1 MKDAQRTIEL
11 PQSFV
16 AAVMEQKRVSGMP
29 HAIYRYPARFSPEF
43 AREAILSFTGAG
55 DFVLDP
61 FSGGGTAVAEAI
73 GLGRRAAG
81 IDISSLATFLACA
94 KTTPLSVHDLK
105 AIAGW
110 AKQLRNA
117 LGSAP
122 MSIRQSEVD
131 TGYLRHV
138 SDEAR
143 HFFESALYYAHRL
156 GSARQQKFVRLVLL
170 ATGQA
175 ALDCRTDSPTVNGL
189 LDAFHQ
195 TLHTA
200 LEEFTTY
207 WREAARANAV
217 PPCQLTRFRRILN
230 RSSAGCS
237 ADKRIPRDWLPAKL
251 VLTSPPYPG
260 VHVLYHRWQVGGRL
274 ETPAPFWLANQRDGA
289 GEAYYA
295 FGPRKQLGLAKYFAT
310 LQSTFTSVRRLVNTR
325 SLVVQLVGFSQ
336 PEWQLPL
343 YLSKMKET
351 GFEEMMP
358 ACDKGALYQ
367 GRVWRD
373 VPSRRWYASV
383 GPHATSSREVLL
395 LHRPTN

>member
-1 MKDAQRTIEL
+1 MKPFQRTVEL

-16 AAVMEQKRVSGMP
+16 AAIVGQQRVSGMP
-29 HAIYRYPARFSPEF
+29 HAIYRYPARFSPHF
-43 AREAILSFTGAG
+43 AREAILSFTSAG

-81 IDISSLATFLACA
+81 IDISSLATFLACT
-94 KTTPLSVHDLK
+94 KTTPLSVHDRQ
-105 AIAGW
+105 AIGDW
-110 AKQLRNA
+110 AKELRNT
-117 LGSAP
+117 LGPVP

-131 TGYLRHV
+131 AECLRYM

-143 HFFESALYYAHRL
+143 HFFERALDYVHRL
-156 GSARQQKFVRLVLL
+156 GNTRQEKFVRLVLL

-175 ALDCRTDSPTVNGL
+175 ALDCRTDAPTVNGL
-189 LDAFHQ
+189 LNAFHQ

-200 LEEFTTY
+200 LDQFTTY
-207 WREAARANAV
+207 WRKAARANAV

-230 RSSAGCS
+230 RSAAGCS
-237 ADKRIPRDWLPAKL
+237 GDKRIPRDWLPAKL
-251 VLTSPPYPG
+251 VITSPPYPG
-260 VHVLYHRWQVGGRL
+260 VHVLYHRWQVGGRR
-274 ETPAPFWLANQRDGA
+274 ETPAPFWIANQRDGA

-295 FGPRKQLGLAKYFAT
+295 FGPRKQLGLAKYFAN
-310 LQSTFTSVRRLVNTR
+310 LQSTFTSVRRLVDSR

-358 ACDKGALYQ
+358 VCDEDVLYQ

-373 VPSRRWYASV
+373 VPSRRWYASI

-395 LHRPTN
+395 LHRPIN